1 MIRIL
6 LATASAIYLL
16 AGCATTN
23 DAFQQGRAATDG
35 GRYEEALAHY
45 ETALKEAPD
54 RTEHK
59 VAVIAG
65 RERLAGRWLDQADQA
80 RLAGRSDEAQTL
92 ARRALQLVPN
102 HARARALIDAI
113 ERERRLAEWQNQ
125 ADAALARGDTDA
137 ALAKMRAILLE
148 APGHTGALR
157 LRDAI
162 ETRLT
167 RPPLDS
173 KLSAALART
182 ITIEFRDAPIKQVF
196 EALSRVAGIDFVFD
210 KDVRPDLRATVFL
223 RDTPIKDAV
232 ATVLLTNQLE
242 SRALE
247 TGSILVYPN
256 TPAKAREYQPTT
268 VKTFFMT
275 NGDAKQTAASLRTL
289 LKARDIVVDDKQ
301 NMIVLRDSPAA
312 VRLAEKLV
320 ALHDLPEP
328 EVMLE
333 VEVLEVKRSK
343 LTDLGVH
350 WPDTL
355 ALTPLPSVVDGV
367 LTLRD
372 VLRATSRTTGASI
385 TPLTLNLKAE
395 SGDTNVLAN
404 PRIRTRNREIAKIMI
419 GERLPNITTTATAT
433 GFVAETVQYVDIGLK
448 LDVQPTIY
456 ADNEVAIK
464 VNLEVSNIVSQ
475 LQTRAGSVAYQIG
488 TRNAS
493 TVLRLKDGENQVLA
507 GLISDEDRSTAARVP
522 GIGDMPVVGRL
533 FGSQRD
539 DKQKT
544 EIVLSITPRLV
555 RNMVRPDTMRAEFD
569 AGTEGA
575 LRVAAPDMS
584 AFQEVVPPAT
594 TRTEATTK

>member
-1 MIRIL
+1 MIRIM
-6 LATASAIYLL
+6 LAVASAVVLL

-23 DAFQQGRAATDG
+23 DAFQQGRAASDA
-35 GRYEEALAHY
+35 GRHEEALIHY

-59 VAVIAG
+59 VAVIAA
-65 RERLAGRWLDQADQA
+65 RERLTGRLLDQADQA
-80 RLAGRSDEAQTL
+80 RASGRTGDSQRL
-92 ARRALQLVPN
+92 ARRAMQLVPD
-102 HARARALIDAI
+102 HARARALLDTM
-113 ERERRLAEWQNQ
+113 ERDRRLVEWQSE
-125 ADAALARGDTDA
+125 AEAALARGDTDTA
-137 ALAKMRAILLE
+137 SAKVRAILLE
-148 APGHTGALR
+148 APGHAPALR

-167 RPPLDS
+167 KPPLDS
-173 KLSAALART
+173 KLAAALART
-182 ITIEFRDAPIKQVF
+182 ITIEFRDAPIRQVF
-196 EALSRVAGIDFVFD
+196 EALARVAGIDFVFD

-232 ATVLLTNQLE
+232 STVLLTNQLE
-242 SRALE
+242 SRVLE

-268 VKTFFMT
+268 VRSFFMT

-343 LTDLGVH
+343 LTDLGIH

-355 ALTPLPSVVDGV
+355 SLTPLPSVAGGA
-367 LTLRD
+367 LTLYD
-372 VLRATSRTTGASI
+372 VLHATSRSTGAGI
-385 TPLTLNLKAE
+385 TPWTLNLKAE

-456 ADNEVAIK
+456 ADSEVAIK

-522 GIGDMPVVGRL
+522 GMGDMPVVGRL

-539 DKQKT
+539 DRQKT

-555 RNMVRPDTMRAEFD
+555 RGMARPDALRAEFD

-584 AFQEVVPPAT
+584 TFQEVVPAPAM
-594 TRTEATTK
+594 RPEATTK

>member
-1 MIRIL
+1 
-6 LATASAIYLL
+6 
-16 AGCATTN
+16 
-23 DAFQQGRAATDG
+23 
-35 GRYEEALAHY
+35 
-45 ETALKEAPD
+45 
-54 RTEHK
+54 
-59 VAVIAG
+59 
-65 RERLAGRWLDQADQA
+65 
-80 RLAGRSDEAQTL
+80 
-92 ARRALQLVPN
+92 
-102 HARARALIDAI
+102 
-113 ERERRLAEWQNQ
+113 
-125 ADAALARGDTDA
+125 
-137 ALAKMRAILLE
+137 
-148 APGHTGALR
+148 
-157 LRDAI
+157 
-162 ETRLT
+162 
-167 RPPLDS
+167 
-173 KLSAALART
+173 
-182 ITIEFRDAPIKQVF
+182 
-196 EALSRVAGIDFVFD
+196 
-210 KDVRPDLRATVFL
+210 
-223 RDTPIKDAV
+223 
-232 ATVLLTNQLE
+232 
-242 SRALE
+242 
-247 TGSILVYPN
+247 
-256 TPAKAREYQPTT
+256 
-268 VKTFFMT
+268 
-275 NGDAKQTAASLRTL
+275 
-289 LKARDIVVDDKQ
+289 
-301 NMIVLRDSPAA
+301 MIVLRDSPAA